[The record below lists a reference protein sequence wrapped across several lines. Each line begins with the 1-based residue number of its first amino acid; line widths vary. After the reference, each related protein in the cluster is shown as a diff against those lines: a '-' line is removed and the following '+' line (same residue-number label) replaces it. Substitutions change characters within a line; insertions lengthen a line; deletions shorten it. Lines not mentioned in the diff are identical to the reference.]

1 MRSTGS
7 NNAEPPRRWV
17 LVDGYSVLHQ
27 WPRLRKIAGR
37 SLEVRRNTLIALLER
52 YADHSGRRVTVVFDA
67 YAAKHR
73 PEDTDRPRGVEVIYS
88 GSGKTADDAIERM
101 VGESEQR
108 RLILVVTSDNVERQV
123 VETLGA
129 QSVSAELFELEVD
142 AELRE
147 LERLIRQHS
156 HRNR

>member
-1 MRSTGS
+1 MTTSEHNFS
-7 NNAEPPRRWV
+7 NRWV

-27 WPRLRKIAGR
+27 WPRLQKIAGR
-37 SLEVRRNTLIALLER
+37 SLEVRRSALIALLEG
-52 YADHSGRRVTVVFDA
+52 YADHSGHRVTIVFDA
-67 YAAKHR
+67 YAVKQK
-73 PEDTDRPRGVEVIYS
+73 PETADRPRGVEIVYS
-88 GSGKTADDAIERM
+88 PSGKTADDVIERM

-129 QSVSAELFELEVD
+129 QSVSAELFELEVA

-147 LERLIRQHS
+147 LERLIREHS
-156 HRNR
+156 HRSRM

>member
-1 MRSTGS
+1 M
-7 NNAEPPRRWV
+7 NDRWV

-27 WPRLRKIAGR
+27 WARLRKIAGR
-37 SLEVRRNTLIALLER
+37 SLETRRNTLIALLER
-52 YADHSGRRVTVVFDA
+52 YADHSGRRVTVVFDG
-67 YAAKHR
+67 YGAKH
-73 PEDTDRPRGVEVIYS
+73 PIENAGRPRGIEIIYS
-88 GSGKTADDAIERM
+88 GNGKTADDVIERM

-108 RLILVVTSDNVERQV
+108 GRILVVTSDNVERQV

-129 QSVSAELFELEVD
+129 HSVSADLFELEVD

-156 HRNR
+156 HRNRP

>member
-1 MRSTGS
+1 M
-7 NNAEPPRRWV
+7 NDRWV

-37 SLEVRRNTLIALLER
+37 SLELRRNALLALLER

-67 YAAKHR
+67 YAAKHK
-73 PEDTDRPRGVEVIYS
+73 PETTDRPRGVEVIYS
-88 GSGKTADDAIERM
+88 PSGKTADDVIERM

-129 QSVSAELFELEVD
+129 QSVSAELFELEVNT
-142 AELRE
+142 ELRE

-156 HRNR
+156 HRNRQ